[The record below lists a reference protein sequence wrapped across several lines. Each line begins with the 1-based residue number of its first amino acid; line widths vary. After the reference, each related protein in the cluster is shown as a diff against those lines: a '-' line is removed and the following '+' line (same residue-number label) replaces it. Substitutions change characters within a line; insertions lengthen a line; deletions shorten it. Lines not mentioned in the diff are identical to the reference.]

1 MEQIDN
7 LIGGAL
13 RGGRAVDVQNPATLD
28 ILGQVPAATPND
40 LDDAVAAARSALR
53 SDWRDAAFRQAAM
66 LDCAGRLE
74 AERDSLARL
83 LSQEQGKP
91 LAAARVEI
99 DIALRI
105 LRHYA
110 AWDEDPARTVLRS
123 TNAETVH
130 FDRLPVGV
138 CGLVVPWNFPL
149 AILFM
154 KLGPAL
160 RAGNTV
166 VIKPAPTTPLTTLR
180 LAALFAD
187 ILPAGVI
194 NTVTGDGVIGSALT
208 AHGGIDKLS
217 FTGSTATG
225 RMVMASAAPTLKRL
239 TLELGGNDPAIVL
252 ADADLER
259 TAARLYQ
266 SAFSNAGQVCAAVKR
281 VYVDRRLHGDLV
293 AAFERIAQGITVGEG
308 LDPASQMG
316 PLHTGAQRD
325 FVTGLLDQAAAGG
338 ARIFRDGPALPDLPG
353 HFLRPAIV
361 SDLPHDS
368 ALVQREQFGPALPV
382 VAFDRVEDAVAMAND
397 SEFGLGASVWSADE
411 ERASAIAGE
420 LIAGSLYI
428 NTHSVPPDPE
438 VPFGGARQSGLGVEL
453 GDWAIDEY
461 TLRRV
466 IRSEHLPQA
475 AA

>member
-1 MEQIDN
+1 MERIDN

-28 ILGQVPAATPND
+28 IVGQVPAATAGD
-40 LDDAVAAARSALR
+40 LDDAVAAARAALA
-53 SDWRDAAFRQAAM
+53 SDWHKADVRQAAM
-66 LDCAGRLE
+66 LACAGRLE
-74 AERDSLARL
+74 DERDGLARL
-83 LSQEQGKP
+83 LSLEQGKT
-91 LAAARVEI
+91 LTAARVEI
-99 DIALRI
+99 DISLRI
-105 LRHYA
+105 LRHYT
-110 AWDEDPARTVLRS
+110 AWEEDPASTFLRRTH
-123 TNAETVH
+123 AETVR

-138 CGLVVPWNFPL
+138 CGLVVPWNYPL

-160 RAGNTV
+160 RAGNTL

-180 LAALFAD
+180 LAALFAE

-194 NTVTGDGVIGSALT
+194 NTVTGDGDIGTLLT
-208 AHGGIDKLS
+208 AHGGIDKVS

-225 RMVMASAAPTLKRL
+225 RKVMASAAPTLKRL

-259 TAARLYQ
+259 TAARLYL

-281 VYVDRRLHGDLV
+281 VYVERRLHDDFV
-293 AAFERIAQGITVGEG
+293 AALERIAQGITVGEG

-316 PLHTGAQRD
+316 PLHTAAQRD
-325 FVTGLLDQAAAGG
+325 FVVSLLDQAAADG
-338 ARIFRDGPALPDLPG
+338 ARIFRDGPGLPDLPG

-361 SDLPHDS
+361 SNLPHDS

-382 VAFDRVEDAVAMAND
+382 VAFDRVEEAVAMAND
-397 SEFGLGASVWSADE
+397 SDFGLGASVWSADE
-411 ERASAIAGE
+411 EQASAIAGQ

-438 VPFGGARQSGLGVEL
+438 VPFGGAKQSGLGVEL
-453 GDWAIDEY
+453 GDWAMDEY
-461 TLRRV
+461 TVRRV
-466 IRSEHLPQA
+466 IRTEHLPQGA
-475 AA
+475 L

>member
-1 MEQIDN
+1 MERFDN

-28 ILGQVPAATPND
+28 IVGRVPAATAGD
-40 LDDAVAAARSALR
+40 LDDAVTAARSALR
-53 SDWRDAAFRQAAM
+53 SDWRHADVRQAAM
-66 LDCAGRLE
+66 LAC
-74 AERDSLARL
+74 AERLQAERESFAQL

-110 AWDEDPARTVLRS
+110 CWEEDQVATLLRGNS
-123 TNAETVH
+123 TETVR

-138 CGLVVPWNFPL
+138 CGLVVPWNYPL
-149 AILFM
+149 AILSM

-160 RAGNTV
+160 RAGNTL
-166 VIKPAPTTPLTTLR
+166 VIKPAPSTPLTTLR
-180 LAALFAD
+180 LAALFAE
-187 ILPAGVI
+187 ILPAGVV
-194 NTVTGDGVIGSALT
+194 NTVTGDGLMGAALT
-208 AHGGIDKLS
+208 AHPGIDKVS

-225 RMVMASAAPTLKRL
+225 RRVMAAAAPTLKRL

-252 ADADLER
+252 ADADLGR

-281 VYVDRRLHGDLV
+281 VYVERSLHDDLV
-293 AAFERIAQGITVGEG
+293 AALEQIAKGVPVGEG
-308 LDPASQMG
+308 LSPSSQMG
-316 PLHTGAQRD
+316 PLHSAMQRD
-325 FVTGLLDQAAAGG
+325 IVTALLDQAASVG
-338 ARIFRDGPALPDLPG
+338 ARIFRDGPDLPDLPG

-361 SDLPHDS
+361 SNLPHDS

-382 VAFDRVEDAVAMAND
+382 VAFDRVEEAIALAND
-397 SEFGLGASVWSADE
+397 SDFGLGASVWSADE
-411 ERASAIAGE
+411 SRASAVADE

-453 GDWAIDEY
+453 GDWAMDEY

-466 IRSEHLPQA
+466 IRTEHLRQEA
-475 AA
+475 S